1 MEYDQARLTSHHF
14 IAVLPVAQSIYQWR
28 EAEFVNLLRAV
39 VRQAELTIVGEAA
52 FSFTPA
58 GVSAVALLAE
68 SHIALHFWPEHG
80 KVTVDI
86 HICDYTDRNRHKA
99 EILAQQITEKLSPS
113 PDPTLKQ
120 WQQFS
125 TQG

>member
-1 MEYDQARLTSHHF
+1 MECDPTRLTSHHF
-14 IAVLPVAQSIYQWR
+14 IAVLPVAQSVYQWR
-28 EAEFVNLLRAV
+28 EADFVNLLRTAV
-39 VRQAELTIVGEAA
+39 QQAQLTIVGEAA
-52 FSFTPA
+52 FSFTPT

-80 KVTVDI
+80 KVTIDI
-86 HICDYTDRNRHKA
+86 HICDYSDRNRQKA
-99 EILAQQITEKLSPS
+99 ETLAQQMTEKLSRS
-113 PDPTLKQ
+113 PDPNLQQ